1 MKDMISKMAIISTKI
16 GKSSLELLES
26 LTIPADIRTEKLAAL
41 KSHLGVTELVYLATC
56 NRVEFAV
63 VMSGDSGSISSIR
76 NKILDFFFSALNGS
90 GKADFE
96 PNSFLLYSGHEAVKH
111 LFNVTASLDSVVIG
125 ESQIL
130 GQVKECHR
138 FCSDNNLSGPVLDRL
153 FAAAYKSAKLVRTET
168 ELGKCPVSM
177 ASLVALKADELLS
190 NMPEAVVAIIGS
202 GPMTPK
208 MAEVIRKKH
217 CHQII
222 FVNRTADK
230 MIPYAEK
237 YGGEVAGLDEFFKGG
252 KKVNI
257 IISSTSSPEP
267 IFTSHSLRYLMADV
281 EKIYAF
287 DLAIPRDF
295 SSELS
300 DFDNVEI
307 WNLEK
312 LNDLAHEN
320 RRERFRTVDEA
331 ERLIADQ
338 IRQYLKKE
346 ITQFISP
353 LFDSALNESMTMAQ
367 EGLSNLF
374 QGKLSHLTPNDQEL
388 LLYWSRKVL
397 ERACY
402 LPARQLAENIA
413 NTDIEQDV
421 RLSLFLKNA
430 R

>member
-1 MKDMISKMAIISTKI
+1 MKDMISKIAVISTKI
-16 GKSSLELLES
+16 GKGNLELLEA
-26 LTIPADIRTEKLAAL
+26 LTIPENIRVERLNAL
-41 KSHLGVTELVYLATC
+41 KNHLGVSELVYLATC
-56 NRVEFAV
+56 NRVEFSV
-63 VMSGDSGSISSIR
+63 VMEAEDRVSAIR
-76 NKILDFFFSALNGS
+76 NRLLDFFFGSLN
-90 GKADFE
+90 KADRASFE
-96 PNSFLLYSGHEAVKH
+96 PENFQLYSGREAVKH
-111 LFNVTASLDSVVIG
+111 LFYVAASLDSLVIG

-138 FCSDNNLSGPVLDRL
+138 YCMENRISGSVLDRL
-153 FAAAYKSAKLVRTET
+153 FAAAYKSAKLVRTQT
-168 ELGKCPVSM
+168 ELGKYPVSM
-177 ASLVALKADELLS
+177 ASLVSLKTDELLK
-190 NMPEAVVAIIGS
+190 NMPDAVIAIVGS

-208 MAEVIRKKH
+208 ISEVIRKKYNH
-217 CHQII
+217 RIL
-222 FVNRTADK
+222 FVNRTIDK
-230 MIPYAEK
+230 VMPFAEK
-237 YGGEVAGLDEFFKGG
+237 FGGEAVGLDEFLKGE

-267 IFTSHSLRYLMADV
+267 IFTPESLRYLMADV

-295 SSELS
+295 SGELA
-300 DFDNVEI
+300 DTKNIEV

-312 LNDLAHEN
+312 LNFLAHEN

-331 ERLIADQ
+331 ERIIADQ

-374 QGKLSHLTPNDQEL
+374 QGKLSHLTPNDREL

-413 NTDIEQDV
+413 NTDTESDI
-421 RLSLFLKNA
+421 RLSHFLNNA